1 MNLLKRLPTMLNKQR
16 IIPVIAGFLLLGLS
30 GTILL
35 NINRTDKLQQHFQQ
49 HTEMLEV
56 SYRAAIHTYQVATE
70 IYLRDTINQP
80 EVLTLF
86 SQAWK
91 ADERHKAVLR
101 RQLYQLLQ
109 PSYST
114 LWQNRLRQLHFHLPD
129 GESFLRFHQ
138 TDRFGDKLFS
148 VRPSVRIA
156 NTQHLTVI
164 GFEAGRIIDGFR
176 YVYPL
181 FHQNRHIGSIETSI
195 PFRSVQSAMQEFTV
209 DHEYQCLLNAE
220 LIQERLFP
228 DFTSHYIPAPLA
240 AGFLLENPARKHP
253 DSAISLSPAAT
264 AITAKLR
271 KDSDIAVRLAAGKPF
286 SVGVIEQGIGY
297 VVSFLPIIEVT
308 GTLGSYIV
316 SFAKEPLVVSMQ
328 QAFYVELIVF
338 LTLLALA
345 FWLLHRWRGSMAE
358 LAQQTA
364 RQEYDS
370 ELLNLQERVE
380 RDERTRIS
388 RDLHDG
394 VSQSLQAIKL
404 NLNMLYSG
412 MQRNSQVNL
421 QVVGQLL
428 DDLQH
433 VSAELRNIILSLRP
447 SPLSG
452 MGIDEAVRWLCT
464 NLEKQ
469 SGVPIH
475 LQIAGEFEAVGDK
488 CSLTIFRIC
497 QEALANIMKH
507 AAADRV
513 QVVLSRDVNRITLTV
528 TDNGKGGASPVR
540 PDGSGLA
547 IMQERV
553 NLAGGRLLIE
563 SPPGQGTRIF
573 VELQCR

>member
-1 MNLLKRLPTMLNKQR
+1 MPNKQQ
-16 IIPVIAGFLLLGLS
+16 IIPVIAGFLLIGLI
-30 GTILL
+30 GTALL
-35 NINRTDKLQQHFQQ
+35 NMNRIDKQQQHFQQ

-80 EVLTLF
+80 QVLELF

-91 ADERHKAVLR
+91 ANEQQKGVLR
-101 RQLYQLLQ
+101 RQLYELLQ

-156 NTQHLTVI
+156 NVQHRSVV

-181 FHQNRHIGSIETSI
+181 FYQNRHIGSVETSI
-195 PFRSVQSAMQEFTV
+195 PFRSVQSAMQEFTT
-209 DHEYQCLLNAE
+209 DHEFQCLLNAE
-220 LIQERLFP
+220 LIQERLFA
-228 DFTSHYIPAPLA
+228 DFAKHYIPAPLS

-271 KDSDIAVRLAAGKPF
+271 GDDDIAARLAVGKPF
-286 SVGVIEQGIGY
+286 SVGVIEQGTGY

-308 GTLGSYIV
+308 GTLGCYIV

-328 QAFYVELIVF
+328 HSFYVELTGFIA
-338 LTLLALA
+338 LLALA
-345 FWLLHRWRGSMAE
+345 FWLLHRWRSSMAE
-358 LAQQTA
+358 LARQTA
-364 RQEYDS
+364 RQEYDK
-370 ELLNLQERVE
+370 ELSSLQERVE

-394 VSQSLQAIKL
+394 VGQSLQAIKL

-433 VSAELRNIILSLRP
+433 VSAELRNIVLSLRH

-452 MGIDEAVRWLCT
+452 MAIDEAIRWLCT
-464 NLEKQ
+464 NIEKQ
-469 SGVPIH
+469 SRLSIF
-475 LQIAGEFEAVGDK
+475 LQIAGEFEATNDA
-488 CSLTIFRIC
+488 CSLTLFRIC
-497 QEALANIMKH
+497 QEALGNIIKH

-513 QVVLSRDVNRITLTV
+513 QVVLLKDGNRITLTI
-528 TDNGKGGASPVR
+528 TDNGKGGAAPVR

-553 NLAGGRLLIE
+553 NLVGGRLQIE
-563 SPPGQGTRIF
+563 SPPDKGTRIF
-573 VELQCR
+573 VELTCR